1 MFKQTVIICKQFLFI
16 AASKHKTYLRNGLK
30 DVQKHLRKGETG

>member
-1 MFKQTVIICKQFLFI
+1 MLIICKQLFI
-16 AASKHKTYLRNGLK
+16 TASKHKTYLRNGLK